1 MPAALQLYAFQK
13 KALRRILKEI
23 FVNNNKTVTLKS
35 PTGSGKTVMLS
46 KLTDVILDIREF
58 GSNAASISELD
69 FSDEEL
75 QQFDFSAIQT
85 DTDTLEYIW
94 LSPSTGGLAGQ
105 SKTSFER
112 NIGSTAF
119 SVQEFVQHA
128 DTDEGIITFIGV
140 SSINQD
146 DNILRRDSEKLNWT
160 DVLDI
165 KHTNGTKFGMII
177 DECHLGDTEKRA
189 QIIEEIDP
197 SFIIKASATPV
208 LSKDDVVV
216 EVTDEEVIEEGL
228 ITKRIRINHELPAA
242 TYESQEHKNLIKA
255 AVQTYKKLRNKYIAA
270 NGGNSEDAVNPLII
284 IQYPDRYYGDELFEE
299 MNRYIK
305 ELGFSDDEIA
315 KWLTVKGG
323 MQKENL
329 TGISDNDSP
338 IVFLHMKQAAATGW
352 DCPRAKILI
361 KLRDISS
368 TTFETQVIG
377 RIRRMPER
385 KHYNDKDLDSCYI
398 YTYDD
403 KWISRGES
411 EGTFTESR
419 IVTFKPLGK
428 PIAQMFDGKVMKE
441 YKDDSNSILGTA
453 ELRQLLEKK
462 FIEKYELDPENKEK
476 NAMLLKSHKYRITD
490 RSNIF
495 IRHGDAETIT
505 EIKDIDLEMRRRVV
519 RDGDNALRQAKEEI
533 SRKSKLNDAV
543 VTSRILQALF
553 RKQDNP
559 RSRDVKGTL
568 LELNNREYNA
578 FIVNNAKLLSSDFKE
593 FLQKSMNQ
601 SLLRSQIAI
610 TTRLYSFP
618 ESYEI
623 KCDTRL
629 QKTPYSK
636 NLYDGV
642 DTTMKTSAVESHF
655 QDWLESNADWWV
667 KNGDVGEEFLSI
679 VYITATGKEYC
690 FYPDYLCSINQHLW
704 IVETKGGETAD
715 QSSANIDPQAEN
727 KFYALKDWAAEN
739 TSVKVAFVRYSA
751 FQNELYASDTD
762 YQEDMCTDQLSF
774 VTPWK
779 EIEEIL
785 K

>member
-1 MPAALQLYAFQK
+1 M
-13 KALRRILKEI
+13 
-23 FVNNNKTVTLKS
+23 
-35 PTGSGKTVMLS
+35 
-46 KLTDVILDIREF
+46 
-58 GSNAASISELD
+58 
-69 FSDEEL
+69 
-75 QQFDFSAIQT
+75 
-85 DTDTLEYIW
+85 
-94 LSPSTGGLAGQ
+94 
-105 SKTSFER
+105 
-112 NIGSTAF
+112 
-119 SVQEFVQHA
+119 
-128 DTDEGIITFIGV
+128 
-140 SSINQD
+140 
-146 DNILRRDSEKLNWT
+146 
-160 DVLDI
+160 
-165 KHTNGTKFGMII
+165 
-177 DECHLGDTEKRA
+177 
-189 QIIEEIDP
+189 
-197 SFIIKASATPV
+197 
-208 LSKDDVVV
+208 
-216 EVTDEEVIEEGL
+216 
-228 ITKRIRINHELPAA
+228 
-242 TYESQEHKNLIKA
+242 
-255 AVQTYKKLRNKYIAA
+255 
-270 NGGNSEDAVNPLII
+270 NPLII